1 MATLELQPKKNLR
14 KVLSPR
20 QLLGSRGDVGL
31 CLVVVRAPWSVQRC
45 QHGLVEILPKPP
57 DRRGASAYGSI
68 IVNYPSH
75 ASCHSRLSMS
85 DDFMKSHLDAVQ
97 QVGRARAALLFG
109 CVSGASGGK
118 AGRSAGYT
126 LLACPRALR
135 AGGGLRL
142 VTAASAT
149 DRADLTLRIGTTGE
163 ETVRG
168 ESSQ

>member
-1 MATLELQPKKNLR
+1 MFNHRELSK
-14 KVLSPR
+14 PR
-20 QLLGSRGDVGL
+20 QLSLKAEH
-31 CLVVVRAPWSVQRC
+31 VRRLHEV
-45 QHGLVEILPKPP
+45 
-57 DRRGASAYGSI
+57 
-68 IVNYPSH
+68 PSGCCP
-75 ASCHSRLSMS
+75 AGR
-85 DDFMKSHLDAVQ
+85 A
-97 QVGRARAALLFG
+97 RARAALLFG